1 MSCRQ
6 FSSSFW
12 SRGSCR
18 GGGGSGGSMR
28 SSFSRFSS
36 SGGGGG
42 GGRFSSSS
50 SYAGGISGA
59 CGRGGGVG
67 FGSGYGGVSGGG
79 FSAGSSIS
87 SFGGGSRGFGGGAG
101 GDKWSMK
108 ASQKNIGGGAGGGD
122 GGILTTDEKTTMQ
135 YLNSRLASYLDKV
148 RSLEDE
154 NAALEKKIQEWYRN
168 QGPRVFQKDYSPY
181 YDTINDLKNQIVH
194 LTVGTNKTLLDIDNT
209 RMTLD
214 DYRMKF
220 EMEQTVRQGVDADI
234 NGLQKVL
241 EGLNMEKSDLEMQ
254 LDSLQEELSS
264 LKNNHQDEMSQLTG
278 QNGGDV
284 NVEINVAPGIDLT
297 HTLNNMRQEY
307 EQLISKNRK
316 EIEQQ
321 YETQMSHLEQEVTNS
336 SQEIETNTKEVNQL
350 RHSVQELEIELQ
362 AQLSMKSAL
371 EKSLEN
377 TKNRYCG
384 QLQQIQEQISN
395 MENQLAEIR
404 AELECQNQEYS
415 VLLSVK
421 MRLEQ
426 EISTYRNLLEGGQED
441 FRGSCRGGG
450 GSGGSMRSS
459 FSRFS
464 SSGGGGGGGRFS
476 SSSSYAGGISGACG
490 RGGGVGFG
498 SGYGGVSGGGFSAG
512 SSISSFGGGSR
523 GFGGGAGGG
532 FGGSGGFGGG
542 YGGSGGFGGG
552 GGGGAGGGDGGI
564 LTTDEKTTMQY
575 LNSRLAS
582 YLDKVRSLEDENAA
596 LEKKIQEW
604 YRNQGPRVFQK
615 DYSPYYDTINDLK
628 NQVGAGNEL

>member
-1 MSCRQ
+1 MSRRQ

-12 SRGSCR
+12 SQGSCG

-36 SGGGGG
+36 SGGAGG

-59 CGRGGGVG
+59 CGRGGGGG
-67 FGSGYGGVSGGG
+67 FGSSYGGVSRGG

-87 SFGGGSRGFGGGAG
+87 SFGGDSRGFRGFGGGYGGSRGFGGGYG
-101 GDKWSMK
+101 GSGGFGGGFGG
-108 ASQKNIGGGAGGGD
+108 SRVFGGGYGGSGGFGGGFGGGAGGGD

-154 NAALEKKIQEWYRN
+154 NATLEKKIQEWYRN

-181 YDTINDLKNQIVH
+181 YDTINDLKNQFQN
-194 LTVGTNKTLLDIDNT
+194 LGRARGRPEFTDKAETGW
-209 RMTLD
+209 
-214 DYRMKF
+214 
-220 EMEQTVRQGVDADI
+220 VDADI

-264 LKNNHQDEMSQLTG
+264 LKKNHQDEMSQLTG

-297 HTLNNMRQEY
+297 QTLNNMRQEY

-371 EKSLEN
+371 EKSLED
-377 TKNRYCG
+377 TENRYCG
-384 QLQQIQEQISN
+384 QLQQIQAQISN
-395 MENQLAEIR
+395 VENQLAEIR

-441 FRGSCRGGG
+441 
-450 GSGGSMRSS
+450 
-459 FSRFS
+459 
-464 SSGGGGGGGRFS
+464 
-476 SSSSYAGGISGACG
+476 
-490 RGGGVGFG
+490 
-498 SGYGGVSGGGFSAG
+498 
-512 SSISSFGGGSR
+512 
-523 GFGGGAGGG
+523 
-532 FGGSGGFGGG
+532 
-542 YGGSGGFGGG
+542 
-552 GGGGAGGGDGGI
+552 
-564 LTTDEKTTMQY
+564 L
-575 LNSRLAS
+575 
-582 YLDKVRSLEDENAA
+582 
-596 LEKKIQEW
+596 
-604 YRNQGPRVFQK
+604 
-615 DYSPYYDTINDLK
+615 
-628 NQVGAGNEL
+628 

>member
-1 MSCRQ
+1 MERLEMGLECQ
-6 FSSSFW
+6 EHGPCLGAK
-12 SRGSCR
+12 GSQESDR
-18 GGGGSGGSMR
+18 VRNGLER
-28 SSFSRFSS
+28 SSWRLCRR
-36 SGGGGG
+36 SGGG
-42 GGRFSSSS
+42 
-50 SYAGGISGA
+50 
-59 CGRGGGVG
+59 
-67 FGSGYGGVSGGG
+67 FGSSYGGVSGGG

-101 GDKWSMK
+101 GGFGGSGGFGGGYGG
-108 ASQKNIGGGAGGGD
+108 SGGFGGGFGGGAGGGD

-154 NAALEKKIQEWYRN
+154 NATLEKKIQEWYRN

-264 LKNNHQDEMSQLTG
+264 LKKNHQDEMSQLTG

-297 HTLNNMRQEY
+297 QTLNNMRQEY

-371 EKSLEN
+371 EKSLED

-395 MENQLAEIR
+395 VENQLAEIR

-415 VLLSVK
+415 ILLSVK

-441 FRGSCRGGG
+441 FESSGAGRIGFGSGKGRQRGSGGSYGG
-450 GSGGSMRSS
+450 GSGGSYGGGSGGS
-459 FSRFS
+459 YGGGSGGSYGGGSGGSYGGGSGGSYGGGSGGSHGGGSGGSYGGGS
-464 SSGGGGGGGRFS
+464 SSGGGSGGSHGGGS
-476 SSSSYAGGISGACG
+476 S
-490 RGGGVGFG
+490 
-498 SGYGGVSGGGFSAG
+498 SGGG
-512 SSISSFGGGSR
+512 I
-523 GFGGGAGGG
+523 
-532 FGGSGGFGGG
+532 GGG
-542 YGGSGGFGGG
+542 YGGGSGSRGGSGGSYGGG
-552 GGGGAGGGDGGI
+552 SSSGGGSGGGYGGGSSSGGGI
-564 LTTDEKTTMQY
+564 GGSY
-575 LNSRLAS
+575 GGGSSSGGGSGSRGGS
-582 YLDKVRSLEDENAA
+582 GRPSQSQSSSSKSGDCDDT
-596 LEKKIQEW
+596 
-604 YRNQGPRVFQK
+604 QGK
-615 DYSPYYDTINDLK
+615 
-628 NQVGAGNEL
+628 G

>member
-1 MSCRQ
+1 
-6 FSSSFW
+6 
-12 SRGSCR
+12 
-18 GGGGSGGSMR
+18 
-28 SSFSRFSS
+28 
-36 SGGGGG
+36 
-42 GGRFSSSS
+42 
-50 SYAGGISGA
+50 
-59 CGRGGGVG
+59 
-67 FGSGYGGVSGGG
+67 
-79 FSAGSSIS
+79 
-87 SFGGGSRGFGGGAG
+87 
-101 GDKWSMK
+101 
-108 ASQKNIGGGAGGGD
+108 
-122 GGILTTDEKTTMQ
+122 
-135 YLNSRLASYLDKV
+135 
-148 RSLEDE
+148 
-154 NAALEKKIQEWYRN
+154 
-168 QGPRVFQKDYSPY
+168 
-181 YDTINDLKNQIVH
+181 
-194 LTVGTNKTLLDIDNT
+194 
-209 RMTLD
+209 MTLD

-441 FRGSCRGGG
+441 FLLSCWPGLSFHKYVGPTHFISLFFLSESSGAGRIGFGSGKGRGSGGGGSKGGWSGGSNGGGRGGSHGG
-450 GSGGSMRSS
+450 GSGGSHGGG
-459 FSRFS
+459 S
-464 SSGGGGGGGRFS
+464 SSGGG
-476 SSSSYAGGISGACG
+476 I
-490 RGGGVGFG
+490 
-498 SGYGGVSGGGFSAG
+498 
-512 SSISSFGGGSR
+512 
-523 GFGGGAGGG
+523 
-532 FGGSGGFGGG
+532 GGG
-542 YGGSGGFGGG
+542 YGGGSGSKGGSGGSYGGG
-552 GGGGAGGGDGGI
+552 SSSGGGIGGSYGGGSSSGGGSG
-564 LTTDEKTTMQY
+564 
-575 LNSRLAS
+575 SRGGS
-582 YLDKVRSLEDENAA
+582 GRPSQSQSSSSKSGDCDDT
-596 LEKKIQEW
+596 
-604 YRNQGPRVFQK
+604 QGK
-615 DYSPYYDTINDLK
+615 
-628 NQVGAGNEL
+628 